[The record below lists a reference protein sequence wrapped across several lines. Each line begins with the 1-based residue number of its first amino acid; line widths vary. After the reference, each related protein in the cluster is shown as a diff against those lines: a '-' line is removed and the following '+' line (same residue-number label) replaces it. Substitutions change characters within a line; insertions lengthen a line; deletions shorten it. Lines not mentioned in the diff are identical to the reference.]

1 MKSACSFPIHL
12 CQPDPQK
19 SCAACCGIYNFKDNT
34 RQAVSRRLQRNSSF
48 IKHEMPELSPK
59 ALHFHSRN
67 WRSRNNGSVKRFE
80 TIFNCEFVGFLDA
93 ASRRVGCLLH
103 PLLHNGKDLRQ
114 CSFYGAELCDGH
126 FCPSYRY
133 LTLEEQAFVVK
144 TTQDWYL
151 YGLVITDIDLV
162 KGIYQALSDRL
173 GQAVQPSW
181 LASRPVQAAIG
192 KLWRW
197 KLHWP
202 YRRDGFDWF
211 GKYLFIGD
219 HYEEIHIPYEL
230 WGVKPSSYH
239 RIFLALGSEFRS
251 VEQLRHAE
259 LLIEDDLNQAAKALE
274 EALSQ
279 KTLDRPFL
287 G

>member
-12 CQPDPQK
+12 CQPDSQK
-19 SCAACCGIYNFKDNT
+19 SCAACCGIYNFKNNT
-34 RQAVSRRLQRNSSF
+34 RQAVSCRLQRNSSF
-48 IKHEMPELSPK
+48 IKHDTLELTPK
-59 ALHFHSRN
+59 TLHSHSRN
-67 WRSRNNGSVKRFE
+67 WRSRDNGDAKRFE
-80 TIFNCEFVGFLDA
+80 TVFNCEFVGFLDA
-93 ASRRVGCLLH
+93 ACRRVGCLLH
-103 PLLHNGKDLRQ
+103 PLLHHGKDLRD

-126 FCPSYRY
+126 FCPSYHY

-144 TTQDWYL
+144 TIEDWYL

-173 GQAVQPSW
+173 GQAVQPSL
-181 LASRPVQAAIG
+181 LASQPVQRAVG
-192 KLWRW
+192 KLWQW
-197 KLHWP
+197 KPHWP

-219 HYEEIHIPYEL
+219 HYEEIYIPYEL

-239 RIFLALGSEFRS
+239 RILLALGSELRS
-251 VEQLRHAE
+251 LEQLRDAE
-259 LLIEDDLNQAAKALE
+259 LLIEEDLHQAVKALE